1 MSVFGGP
8 NVIDNG
14 LVLSLDA
21 GNVKSYPGSG
31 TIWYDK
37 SGNDNN
43 GTLTNG
49 PTFSGG
55 SIVFDGT
62 NDYVDIALTPN
73 IQFGTL
79 DFTISYWINP
89 ISKISSFPSIFT
101 NYNGW
106 GTGAIYFGVD
116 HNGIPNKY
124 SFYINGS
131 LTAAYTTSNISY
143 GNWEQIIAVRDAGI
157 IKLYLNGTQNGTTID
172 GTGIVLNGR
181 NSSLVRI
188 GAIQGESN
196 YYNGRIASTQ
206 IYNRALSAQE
216 VLQNYNATKSRFNIT

>member
-1 MSVFGGP
+1 MAVFGGP

-62 NDYVDIALTPN
+62 NDYVDTTFKASISIGNGNP
-73 IQFGTL
+73 
-79 DFTISYWINP
+79 FTISAFF
-89 ISKISSFPSIFT
+89 K
-101 NYNGW
+101 
-106 GTGAIYFGVD
+106 TGNMTQQMLVACPD
-116 HNGIPNKY
+116 SPR
-124 SFYINGS
+124 FYIEVFNRSGVLVS
-131 LTAAYTTSNISY
+131 HWGIGNNNNSSTSTAIINLNQIYNYVTTYDGNIAK
-143 GNWEQIIAVRDAGI
+143 G
-157 IKLYLNGTQNGTTID
+157 YLNGVLTDTDTI
-172 GTGIVLNGR
+172 GSQSYNTNFLQ
-181 NSSLVRI
+181 I
-188 GAIQGESN
+188 GK
-196 YYNGRIASTQ
+196 YASFLPLYLSGSMYTTQ
-206 IYNRALSAQE
+206 IYNRVLTAQE